1 LNFESKVTC
10 RFPDFLLSVLLIVAT
25 QFSNVLVAQ
34 DPVDAPAVHREDATP
49 QKRSF
54 RLQSKSKAVV
64 PPSGD
69 AKEWQG
75 EELDEGALSVGL
87 AGGQSTLP
95 PELKDLAQKGTLAAL
110 GQDWKKSREY
120 FLEMIQKAPDN
131 ALAFANLAVAEH
143 QLKNTL
149 AATANLKKSLEINP
163 SIARNWQT
171 LGLIQYEKGDL
182 NLAISSLTRAI
193 HEDPKDGHNRLF
205 LAAVLRDYGWEEAA
219 VTELKRA
226 LQLDSSIADAHY
238 NLALTYLSEDPPRIE
253 LARRHYYSAIDLGS
267 EPSPEVEKRLALP

>member
-1 LNFESKVTC
+1 M
-10 RFPDFLLSVLLIVAT
+10 
-25 QFSNVLVAQ
+25 
-34 DPVDAPAVHREDATP
+34 DAPASNKEDTAP

-54 RLQSKSKAVV
+54 RLQSKSKAVA
-64 PPSGD
+64 PPSD
-69 AKEWQG
+69 DSKKWQG
-75 EELDEGALSVGL
+75 EELEEGALSVGL
-87 AGGQSTLP
+87 AGGQSKLP
-95 PELKDLAQKGTLAAL
+95 PELKDLAQKATLAAL
-110 GQDWKKSREY
+110 GQDWERSKEY

-131 ALAFANLAVAEH
+131 ALAYANLAVAEH

-171 LGLIQYEKGDL
+171 LGLIQYENGDL

-193 HEDPKDGHNRLF
+193 HEDPKDGYNRLF
-205 LAAVLRDYGWEEAA
+205 LAAVLRDYGWEDAA

-226 LQLDSSIADAHY
+226 LQLDESIADAHY
-238 NLALTYLSEDPPRIE
+238 NLALTYLSEIPPRTE

-267 EPSPEVEKRLALP
+267 EPSPEVEKQLSPPE